1 MKLTTNVKNVPNK
14 PISDLPV
21 DSTNSLGVVARV
33 PGSIKHHHT
42 IGTDQIDAQAA
53 SSGRNEE
60 QEDIS
65 IGIEFVDQLLAFH
78 GIGAA
83 IQTKIRSIFGPTFLL
98 PTRNCALLEK
108 FFEESQREQRLTE
121 NQQPIPDRHGFLQ
134 NGEKYLSLG
143 CVADITRYVPCTFVS
158 FKLKI
163 Q

>member
-1 MKLTTNVKNVPNK
+1 MKLTKNVKNVPNK

-83 IQTKIRSIFGPTFLL
+83 IQAKIRSIFGP
-98 PTRNCALLEK
+98 K
-108 FFEESQREQRLTE
+108 FFEESQREQRLAE

-143 CVADITRYVPCTFVS
+143 CVADITRYVPCT
-158 FKLKI
+158 LKRFI
-163 Q
+163 